1 MESPLAELFHALH
14 NKNMKNLITPEK
26 AASFIP
32 VIVSSGISILLIIF
46 FVIPQYFKSAE
57 VKTELNSL
65 IKKKNEL
72 KNLKSQYKIINR
84 KFDKLKNEK
93 LKIKELITGTS
104 NLETLLAELGA
115 LGRKNNIEF
124 LSIVPKKVVT
134 KVENSNDK
142 KLKKKNNQVDF
153 KTDPLL
159 VEGIKK
165 YLIDF
170 TFTTDFVN
178 LLSFLRDLEY
188 QDNIILLNDI
198 NLSLNRKK
206 NDKREIDESRN
217 IIEINMGISFYGKI

>member
-1 MESPLAELFHALH
+1 
-14 NKNMKNLITPEK
+14 MKNLITPEK

-32 VIVSSGISILLIIF
+32 VFISSGISILLIIF

-153 KTDPLL
+153 KNDPLL

-217 IIEINMGISFYGKI
+217 IIEVNMGISFYGKI